1 MENYA
6 KPKPIKYCKHSNA
19 VESATPHYVNVG
31 RTVEMEIEYETFCDQ
46 MSRSVDSQVRV
57 ETVTNDST
65 KLQGDKEKKS
75 GIRVRSLLT
84 LLLLVVTLA
93 VSLAALILGAL
104 AVSKMR
110 NGEMDVEI
118 PRQGNDSASYKTI

>member
-1 MENYA
+1 
-6 KPKPIKYCKHSNA
+6 
-19 VESATPHYVNVG
+19 
-31 RTVEMEIEYETFCDQ
+31 MEIEYETFCDQ

-57 ETVTNDST
+57 ETVTNDSN

-118 PRQGNDSASYKTI
+118 PRQGNDSASYETI